1 MESLTRSSVTPCV
14 PETQEIQAVKFYTN
28 FSSVN
33 TEITQNKQV
42 QAGIHDEAKSI
53 SAPANSH
60 EFWKGFRD
68 WTKPSNY
75 L

>member
-1 MESLTRSSVTPCV
+1 MEDT
-14 PETQEIQAVKFYTN
+14 QAVKLYAN
-28 FSSVN
+28 FSVVN

-42 QAGIHDEAKSI
+42 QAEIYDEAKSI
-53 SAPANSH
+53 SVPANSC

-68 WTKPSNY
+68 WTKLSNY